1 MSNIFL
7 KGRRGK
13 SKTERKEEKK
23 KKTLIGMK
31 DGERESGRERDRV
44 TELDL
49 KHSRQQCSR
58 AAKRVMTR
66 LREKFKL
73 ESNCRSGE
81 DSNLQQTEEATH
93 RHPHTH
99 NTLPPLLLSLS
110 HSQTLTHAHKMKR
123 MEDSGKT
130 MHEKSPA
137 M

>member
-93 RHPHTH
+93 RHPHTQH
-99 NTLPPLLLSLS
+99 PPTPPSLS
-110 HSQTLTHAHKMKR
+110 FTLTNTHTCTQNE
-123 MEDSGKT
+123 EDGRLWKDY
-130 MHEKSPA
+130 A
-137 M
+137 